1 MQIIVGHSAQAERE
15 ICTDVDRRDDLQD
28 GEIGHRRQGMRLWIA
43 LAKPSQAVALVRAAV
58 PEGWGARL
66 LATIDPLNEDARKAF
81 EELKL
86 EPGAVHHLPSIVN
99 VASYRPRV
107 L

>member
-1 MQIIVGHSAQAERE
+1 MAESFGDAFTLVE
-15 ICTDVDRRDDLQD
+15 VTADISFA
-28 GEIGHRRQGMRLWIA
+28 GEPTQQLWIA

-58 PEGWGARL
+58 PEGWGSRL

-86 EPGAVHHLPSIVN
+86 EPGAVHKLPSIVN